1 MAVGIL
7 IITHQDI
14 GDALLSTASRL
25 FTPLPLKVSTL
36 SVRFDCDTE
45 NMQEKAK
52 ELHQKLDEG
61 DGVIVFTDI
70 FGSTPSNVAAA
81 VLDKD
86 RTHMI
91 AGVSLPM
98 LVRVLNYADLG
109 LEELVLKAMSGAHDG
124 IVHCTT
130 SEDCEC

>member
-36 SVRFDCDTE
+36 SVRFDCDTG
-45 NMQEKAK
+45 NMHEKAEK
-52 ELHQKLDEG
+52 LHHKLDEG
-61 DGVIVFTDI
+61 DGVIIFTDI
-70 FGSTPSNVAAA
+70 FGSTPSNIAATI
-81 VLDKD
+81 LDHEK
-86 RTHMI
+86 THMI
-91 AGVSLPM
+91 AGVNLPM
-98 LVRVLNYADLG
+98 LVRVLNYSNLE
-109 LEELVLKAMSGAHDG
+109 LEELVAKAMSGAHDG

-130 SEDCEC
+130 AEDCEC